1 MYECTVPGSLLRWRI
16 RGETGDRLVDSASA
30 EVDQNG
36 FRSTLGVYDAANN
49 RFSST
54 LTFSAQNGRSF
65 TCLNSDQ
72 SMRESVT
79 VAVQGTYAVLGI
91 FV

>member
-1 MYECTVPGSLLRWRI
+1 MCTVPGSILRWRI
-16 RGETGDRLVDSASA
+16 PGETGDRLVDSASA

-36 FRSTLGVYDAANN
+36 FRSIPGVYDAANN
-49 RFSST
+49 CFNST
-54 LTFSAQNGRSF
+54 LTFSAQDGRSF

-72 SMRESVT
+72 SMSGSVT
-79 VAVQGTYAVLGI
+79 VTVQGTYTVLGI